1 MSIREER
8 KRQSHQAIIDAALR
22 LCTTGRSFNS
32 ITLREISREV
42 GLVPSA
48 FYRHFADTNALGLE
62 IIDKVSIHFK
72 SILHQLG
79 QAYLYQDN
87 PDIEKSFELFF
98 SAVEQHQEEWIFL
111 ISERWGGSD
120 LLRQAIAREVEYLI
134 EDLTIHLKRIPSTAH
149 IKDEN
154 ELKILADL
162 LINLT
167 FHWAITWIN
176 NIHRYPPPHLEAQ
189 QILLKQQANMQLKMM
204 FDGFSN
210 WKN

>member
-48 FYRHFADTNALGLE
+48 FYRHFADTNELGLE
-62 IIDKVSIHFK
+62 IIDNVSIHFK
-72 SILHQLG
+72 SILHQIS
-79 QAYLYQDN
+79 QAYLYQSP
-87 PDIEKSFELFF
+87 PDTEKSFELFF
-98 SAVEQHQEEWIFL
+98 CAVEQHQEEWIFL

-120 LLRQAIAREVEYLI
+120 LLRQTIAREVEYLI
-134 EDLTIHLKRIPSTAH
+134 EDLTIHLKRIPHTAH

-154 ELKILADL
+154 KIKTQADL
-162 LINLT
+162 LINLA

-176 NIHRYPPPHLEAQ
+176 NIHRYQNHHLEAQ
-189 QILLKQQANMQLKMM
+189 QKLLKQQANMQLKILVT
-204 FDGFSN
+204 GFSN